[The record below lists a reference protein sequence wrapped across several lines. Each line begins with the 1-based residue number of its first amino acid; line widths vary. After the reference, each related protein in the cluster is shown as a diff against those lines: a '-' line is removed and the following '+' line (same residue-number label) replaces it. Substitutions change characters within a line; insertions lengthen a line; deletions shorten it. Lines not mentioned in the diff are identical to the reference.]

1 MNNDIVVCLIAENP
15 YAKVKRSDTM
25 ESENA
30 EGDEN
35 ETDTDNYDVVYT
47 LHTVDETKK
56 AESSAAATST
66 ESSSL
71 LPPPL
76 PLPLR
81 GSHSSLVSGDS
92 AAPRPPPRGRRG
104 NSVVL
109 SHASSSGSNIHR
121 PNSLVMS
128 DHEGA
133 ALDAVDGVVGAEVEP
148 SLEVHGAAQIHFSG
162 DSQASQDSSNI
173 SSLSP
178 NISIGMLILFS

>member
-1 MNNDIVVCLIAENP
+1 
-15 YAKVKRSDTM
+15 M

-47 LHTVDETKK
+47 LRTVDETKK
-56 AESSAAATST
+56 PDSSAAAVSV

-92 AAPRPPPRGRRG
+92 APRPPPRGRRG
-104 NSVVL
+104 NSIVL

-128 DHEGA
+128 DHEGPA
-133 ALDAVDGVVGAEVEP
+133 SDAVDGAAAAAAEDELP
-148 SLEVHGAAQIHFSG
+148 LEAAGAAQIHFSG
-162 DSQASQDSSNI
+162 DSQASQDSSTI
-173 SSLSP
+173 Y
-178 NISIGMLILFS
+178 ILPL